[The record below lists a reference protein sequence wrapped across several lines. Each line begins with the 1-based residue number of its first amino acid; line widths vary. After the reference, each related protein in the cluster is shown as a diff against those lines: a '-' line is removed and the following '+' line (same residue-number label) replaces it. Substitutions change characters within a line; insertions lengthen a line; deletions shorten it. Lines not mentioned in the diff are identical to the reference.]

1 MYLILIISLDT
12 KLHHPTNF
20 SHVYEFHSSSTQDIA
35 QLQVITP
42 NRSYYVCCYQLT
54 SSNFLLRAI
63 LFRQV
68 TTTAQHE
75 K

>member
-1 MYLILIISLDT
+1 MYLILIGSLDT

-54 SSNFLLRAI
+54 VRAI